1 MSEIKVNNIQ
11 SLSGT
16 NGPVVSGITTMA
28 SSGAMSLPRGN
39 TAYRGGRGRGVLGG
53 GATPSVV
60 NTIQY
65 IQISTTGDALDFG
78 DLKTARY
85 LIASCSSSTRGLF
98 AGGYTPYKQDIEYI
112 TISSTGN
119 GFNFGDLLAA
129 NRNFSGGGN
138 ETRGI
143 FVGGLEPGSNYTK
156 SCEYVTIASLGNSSS
171 FGDLTEA
178 RLYTGVVNSS
188 VRLVSMGGGVA
199 SPVSRLN
206 TIDYLTIAT
215 LGDATDF
222 GDLLSPDDGGPA
234 AACSSTRGLL
244 MGGRNNTPS
253 SATTHDTIQYITIA
267 STGDTIDFGDL
278 TRAQRFGN
286 GTSNGSRAVQMGG
299 ANPGAQNNIDYFEI
313 DTLGNAQDFGNLTS
327 NLFSGGAL
335 SDSHGGIG

>member
-11 SLSGT
+11 SSSGA

-28 SSGAMSLPRGN
+28 SSGAMSLPRGD
-39 TAYRGGRGRGVLGG
+39 TTYRGGRGRGVLGG

-188 VRLVSMGGGVA
+188 VRLVSMGGGVP

-222 GDLLSPDDGGPA
+222 GDILDPDDGGPA
-234 AACSSTRGLL
+234 AACSSTRGML

>member
-28 SSGAMSLPRGN
+28 SSGAMSLPRGD
-39 TAYRGGRGRGVLGG
+39 TAYRGGRGRGIVAGG
-53 GATPSVV
+53 SPTI
-60 NTIQY
+60 NTIDY
-65 IQISTTGDALDFG
+65 ITISTEGDAKDFG
-78 DLKTARY
+78 DLATARY
-85 LIASCSSSTRGLF
+85 LHASCASSTRGLF
-98 AGGYTPYKQDIEYI
+98 AGGYTPYKQDIEYV

-119 GFNFGDLLAA
+119 GFLFGDLLSA

-143 FVGGLEPGSNYTK
+143 FVGGLQPGTTYTK

-188 VRLVSMGGGVA
+188 VRLVSMGGGVP

-267 STGDTIDFGDL
+267 STGDAIDFGDL
-278 TRAQRFGN
+278 TRAQRFGT
-286 GTSNGSRAVQMGG
+286 GTSNGTRAVQMGG
-299 ANPGAQNNIDYFEI
+299 ANPGAQSNIDFVEI
-313 DTLGNAQDFGNLTS
+313 ATLGNATS
-327 NLFSGGAL
+327 FGAL
-335 SDSHGGIG
+335 SSTRHSAAAESDSHGGIG

>member
-1 MSEIKVNNIQ
+1 MSEFRIDQITNQ
-11 SLSGT
+11 SGSR
-16 NGPVVSGITTMA
+16 GPDIAGITTFTGT
-28 SSGAMSLPRGN
+28 SGMLMPSGP
-39 TAYRGGRGRGVLGG
+39 TEYRGGRGRGLFGG

-78 DLKTARY
+78 DLATARY
-85 LIASCSSSTRGLF
+85 LHASCSSSTRGLF

-119 GFNFGDLLAA
+119 GFDFGDLLAA

-143 FVGGLEPGSNYTK
+143 FVGGLEPGTNYTK

-188 VRLVSMGGGVA
+188 VRLVSMGGGVP

-222 GDLLSPDDGGPA
+222 GDILSPDDGGPA
-234 AACSSTRGLL
+234 AACSSTRGVL
-244 MGGRNNTPS
+244 MGGRNNTPA
-253 SATTHDTIQYITIA
+253 SATTHNTIQYITIS
-267 STGDTIDFGDL
+267 STGDAIDFGDL

-327 NLFSGGAL
+327 NLFSGGSL
-335 SDSHGGIG
+335 SDSHGGLG